1 MGNKFSSFVKIY
13 QCLALTVI
21 ATALVIIVLR
31 TPVPYTYENIKSGKV
46 KQEQIPITRVTG
58 SVDINNTVTV
68 EVER

>member
-1 MGNKFSSFVKIY
+1 MQNYFSSLVKIY

-21 ATALVIIVLR
+21 AIALVIIVLR
-31 TPVPYTYENIKSGKV
+31 TPVPYTYDNLKSGKV

-58 SVDINNTVTV
+58 SVDVDNTVTV